1 MNLNVSLQADVA
13 VLTRWRWC
21 AAAPDVASPSWFS
34 RLAPAWRA
42 ASLWRTGRVPYCRTA
57 TVKHNVTM
65 NVNDATVCI
74 FRLRKSHIYCP
85 PTKLQKGN
93 IFSRNCP
100 SVSHSVHG
108 ERSHVD
114 ITHDALDLTIQ
125 DPGPTPSSSPPHS
138 SPEMVPNCT
147 GPSPC
152 PTTTS
157 EIWWPRVE
165 ACLNLFTWGTHPFTG
180 ADIWW
185 LLKDKRL
192 VSGRYAF

>member
-1 MNLNVSLQADVA
+1 MEMMCGSTRRSVSVVVFSPRASVKSSLSVENRSCTLLSYSNCKTQRHHERQRRDCLHLISTASGYVNLN
-13 VLTRWRWC
+13 
-21 AAAPDVASPSWFS
+21 
-34 RLAPAWRA
+34 
-42 ASLWRTGRVPYCRTA
+42 
-57 TVKHNVTM
+57 
-65 NVNDATVCI
+65 
-74 FRLRKSHIYCP
+74 IYCP

-165 ACLNLFTWGTHPFTG
+165 ACLNLFT
-180 ADIWW
+180 
-185 LLKDKRL
+185 
-192 VSGRYAF
+192 